1 MSWKYLA
8 GMLVGVAL
16 LEHAFLG
23 LIALTLTS
31 VATELCQ
38 RVGLC
43 AYQQDLL
50 RCLDVLRAPL
60 PCLQH
65 RVLQSPGIG
74 ERYMPWVRRL
84 VHCIQVQS
92 CLHLGLSTRQ
102 ELQKKSV
109 ITIDDL
115 ILYADY
121 LLQESRRYH
130 DSRNS
135 GRYSP
140 PEHC

>member
-1 MSWKYLA
+1 MSWKHLA
-8 GMLVGVAL
+8 GTLVGVAL

-23 LIALTLTS
+23 IIALALTS
-31 VATELCQ
+31 VATELGQ

-43 AYQQDLL
+43 AHQQGLL
-50 RCLDVLRAPL
+50 RCLHVLRAPL

-74 ERYMPWVRRL
+74 ERHMPWVQRL

-92 CLHLGLSTRQ
+92 CLHLGLSTRK
-102 ELQKKSV
+102 ELQRKSI

-115 ILYADY
+115 TLYADY
-121 LLQESRRYH
+121 LLQESR
-130 DSRNS
+130 
-135 GRYSP
+135 
-140 PEHC
+140 